1 MLQKQLSKKETVM
14 KVILRKNF
22 EQLGKVGDIVT
33 VKDGYARNYL
43 IPRQIAYQA
52 TKGNIRALEEE
63 KKQILKKEAKELE
76 AAQAL
81 AAELEKV
88 SVTIPVKVGEEDK
101 IFGTVTSQMIADAL
115 KEKGYDLDKRKIE
128 ITEPIKSLGIY
139 SVSIKLHP
147 NVTATVKTWVVR
159 E

>member
-1 MLQKQLSKKETVM
+1 M

-22 EQLGKVGDIVT
+22 DQLGKVGDVLT

-52 TKGNIRALEEE
+52 TKGNILALDEE
-63 KKQILKKEAKELE
+63 KKQISKKEAKELE
-76 AAQAL
+76 IAQKFASD
-81 AAELEKV
+81 LEKV
-88 SVTIPVKVGEEDK
+88 SITIPVKVGEEDK
-101 IFGTVTSQMIADAL
+101 IFGTVTNQMIADSL
-115 KEKGYDLDKRKIE
+115 KEKGFDVEKRKIE

-139 SVSIKLHP
+139 SVSIKVHP
-147 NVTATVKTWVVR
+147 SVSAIVKTWVVR

>member
-1 MLQKQLSKKETVM
+1 M

-22 EQLGKVGDIVT
+22 SQLGNVGDVVN

-76 AAQAL
+76 SAQAL

-88 SVTIPVKVGEEDK
+88 SISIPVKVGEEEK
-101 IFGTVTSQMIADAL
+101 IFGSVTTQMIADAL
-115 KEKGYDLDKRKIE
+115 KEKGFDLDKRKIE
-128 ITEPIKSLGIY
+128 ITEPIKALGIY

-147 NVTATVKTWVVR
+147 SVTATVKTWVVR